1 MKVNVTVV
9 QVLRYEITKEV
20 EMSYED
26 YRKYLKAGKYSKE
39 LLYEVSGD
47 IDDNHWTNT
56 EEWISDIQSKK
67 SLIQK

>member
-1 MKVNVTVV
+1 MKVNVSVV

-26 YRKYLKAGKYSKE
+26 YRRYLKTGKYSNE

-47 IDDNHWTNT
+47 IDDIHWVETD
-56 EEWISDIQSKK
+56 EWISDIEKFK
-67 SLIQK
+67 SIK

>member
-26 YRKYLKAGKYSKE
+26 YRRYLKAGKYSKE
-39 LLYEVSGD
+39 LLYVKVLY
-47 IDDNHWTNT
+47 T
-56 EEWISDIQSKK
+56 
-67 SLIQK
+67 